1 MHGGLITHKDTFDSC
16 ATQPDLTTLTNEK
29 TMSIATRIV
38 QENRSFDT
46 IEAAA
51 IKQGV
56 KNTGDGWITVYEF
69 SDGSQIK
76 CERSPAAS
84 EEDSKIYV
92 LK

>member
-1 MHGGLITHKDTFDSC
+1 
-16 ATQPDLTTLTNEK
+16 
-29 TMSIATRIV
+29 MSIATRIV

-56 KNTGDGWITVYEF
+56 KKTADGWITVYEF

-76 CERSPAAS
+76 RELSPAAS
-84 EEDSKIYV
+84 EEDSRIYV
-92 LK
+92 VK